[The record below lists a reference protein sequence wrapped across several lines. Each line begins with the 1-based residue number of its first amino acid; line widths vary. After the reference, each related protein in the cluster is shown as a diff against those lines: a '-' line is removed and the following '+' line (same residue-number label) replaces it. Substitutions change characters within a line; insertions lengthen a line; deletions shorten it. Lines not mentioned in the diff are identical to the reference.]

1 MLRSPFFLSMCLVLL
16 AHGGCREVR
25 ADPSDLAKAPVIQTQ
40 RDEEIV
46 ALIDTDLLGPDWDL
60 SGVLVGRD
68 TITFLLRS
76 GDKIVELR
84 LGPPGIEE
92 ALHSAHFSIQW
103 RASGTTTAEE
113 AEVLG
118 IVAASSV
125 VANDWTDLW
134 QVPSNFADPP
144 EAVPAVAPPP
154 TDKVFK
160 RIQSLAL
167 RFVYP
172 GLVLFLLFGSLAWSG
187 VILWRS
193 PRRVPLLILAA
204 CATGL
209 LALQQTRVDPF
220 LGDLQVNMI
229 AFLNRPGI
237 GRYSMVWQ
245 SVLQMLPRPWD
256 VDLLAAVNRGVV
268 LLLVVPAL
276 ALLDALFEE
285 FGSVAAGI
293 LGMATSAVLI
303 LFSASTSKHILLLY
317 FLVAAAVHLT
327 QWHREGRN
335 WSFLAAAATAAC
347 MVDLRPDGVFG
358 LIPLLL
364 LPVALGHRWRVP
376 RPMVLLLS
384 VLLFLALSA
393 VALYGTCMEL
403 RTPGVSHWVGVN
415 PFFYLA
421 FPAFAYSDLLTILSP
436 IIGGILF
443 VGWGFLRR
451 SIRHNR
457 ALVWLFL
464 ASSMTSL
471 GQCVIESVTSH
482 RYVLVALVF
491 RKMLLGVLSYQ
502 LATRLFRRLPGR
514 FAPLASGL
522 ATAAVLGG
530 LLLAQEDIL
539 EEEWPHAVEY
549 DLLAKRVAG
558 LPDGSRIVAQLN
570 DSSMREAGLVLP
582 GRGLSRL
589 VGKEH
594 VWLSFEELWR
604 VDPRND
610 NYLFLGT
617 GCWNTRERESGESPM
632 SWTRGHPDCV
642 AVVKTLKQFAD
653 LTLLE
658 RIYVDAASYAG
669 EIPVAEDYPLEWYR
683 IDFQR

>member
-1 MLRSPFFLSMCLVLL
+1 MLRPSFFLSMCLVLL
-16 AHGGCREVR
+16 THGGCREVR
-25 ADPSDLAKAPVIQTQ
+25 ADPSDVAKAPVIQVQ

-46 ALIDTDLLGPDWDL
+46 SLLDPDVLGPDWGL
-60 SGVLVGRD
+60 GGVRVGRD

-76 GDKIVELR
+76 GDRIVELR
-84 LGPPGIEE
+84 LGPPGLDD

-103 RASGTTTAEE
+103 RASGTATTEE
-113 AEVLG
+113 AESLG

-125 VANDWTDLW
+125 VANDWADLW
-134 QVPSNFADPP
+134 FVPMDFADPP

-154 TDKVFK
+154 AHKVFK
-160 RIQSLAL
+160 RIQSLVL
-167 RFVYP
+167 RVVYP
-172 GLVLFLLFGSLAWSG
+172 GLVLFLFLGSLAWSG

-204 CATGL
+204 GAIGM
-209 LALQQTRVDPF
+209 LALQQTRVEPF

-256 VDLLAAVNRGVV
+256 VDLLAMVNQGVV
-268 LLLVVPAL
+268 LALVVPAL

-285 FGSVAAGI
+285 VGSVAAGI
-293 LGMATSAVLI
+293 LGLATSTVLI
-303 LFSASTSKHILLLY
+303 LFSASTSKHVLLLY

-327 QWHREGRN
+327 QWHREGRP
-335 WSFLAAAATAAC
+335 WSLLAAAATAAC
-347 MVDLRPDGVFG
+347 MVDLRPDGIFG
-358 LIPLLL
+358 LIPLVL
-364 LPVALGHRWRVP
+364 LPAGLGNRWRMP
-376 RPMVLLLS
+376 GPMVFLAS
-384 VLLFLALSA
+384 ALLFLALSA
-393 VALYGTCMEL
+393 VALLGTRMEL
-403 RTPGVSHWVGVN
+403 RTPGVTHWVGTN

-421 FPAFAYSDLLTILSP
+421 FPALAYSDLLTMVSP
-436 IIGGILF
+436 ILGGILF
-443 VGWGFLRR
+443 IGWGVLRR

-464 ASSMTSL
+464 AASMTSL

-482 RYVLVALVF
+482 RYVLVALAF
-491 RKMLLGVLSYQ
+491 RKMLLGVLAYQ

-530 LLLAQEDIL
+530 LLLAQEEIL
-539 EEEWPHAVEY
+539 EEEWPHAIEY
-549 DLLAKRVAG
+549 DLLASRVAN

-589 VGKEH
+589 VGREH

-632 SWTRGHPDCV
+632 NWTRGHPDCV
-642 AVVKTLKQFAD
+642 AVVRTLTQFAD

-669 EIPVAEDYPLEWYR
+669 ELPVAEDYPLEWYR